1 MVGDSLECSIK
12 SHKGAPLIVVLQ
24 FKIMED
30 THNGSRF
37 AEDNAKTN
45 QFEGFST
52 FDGCIIIFNW
62 RFFKKVPV
70 ASQVDAMT
78 HHNKHSNI
86 KSEEDF
92 EEISPRKAPEE
103 S

>member
-1 MVGDSLECSIK
+1 
-12 SHKGAPLIVVLQ
+12 
-24 FKIMED
+24 MED

-37 AEDNAKTN
+37 AEDNTKIN

-52 FDGCIIIFNW
+52 FDRCIIIFNW
-62 RFFKKVPV
+62 RFFKKMPV
-70 ASQVDAMT
+70 GSQVDAT
-78 HHNKHSNI
+78 IHHNEHSNI

-92 EEISPRKAPEE
+92 EVISPRKAPVE